1 MKTIV
6 MTGGTAGFGAVA
18 AKRIFNTQD
27 TRLIL
32 GARGNKNSS
41 IETVPLD
48 LASLSDVRSF
58 VQMLTREL
66 DGTKIDVLI
75 LNAGAQFGT
84 TKRRTGDG
92 FEATFAINHLA
103 HYFLLRLLTPSLAK
117 NATIV
122 ITTSDVHDPKQVP
135 FGPKELDPEALAHP
149 TDKSQGFVPGI
160 RAYASSKLCNLLT
173 ARALEASP
181 DVQINGMRVIAY
193 NPGLTSGTLLF
204 RAWPWWARLMM
215 RVASK
220 LRSVSTIEQAGNA
233 IADLGIGTIV
243 PPSGRIYASLVKGKL
258 TWPDP
263 FGTRAKRHGYEG
275 SVDSK
280 CPNGRSVGTGIRG
293 LYVGRALSNQGVGA
307 CKAKRTGKMKAIRVH
322 AFGSRTL
329 AKSAPSVLGL

>member
-6 MTGGTAGFGAVA
+6 MTGGTAGFGAIA
-18 AKRIFNTQD
+18 AKRISTTPNTE
-27 TRLIL
+27 LIL
-32 GARGNKNSS
+32 GARDDKTSS
-41 IETVPLD
+41 IQTLRLD
-48 LASLSDVRSF
+48 LASLSNVRSF
-58 VQMLTREL
+58 VQLLTRKL

-103 HYFLLRLLTPSLAK
+103 HYLLLRLLTPSLAK

-173 ARALEASP
+173 ARAFEASP

-233 IADLGIGTIV
+233 IADLGLGTIV

-263 FGTRAKRHGYEG
+263 SELAQSDTAMRELWVESAKMVRLPEQ
-275 SVDSK
+275 
-280 CPNGRSVGTGIRG
+280 
-293 LYVGRALSNQGVGA
+293 A
-307 CKAKRTGKMKAIRVH
+307 
-322 AFGSRTL
+322 
-329 AKSAPSVLGL
+329 